1 MSSSQ
6 TNEGSEVTENER
18 VDLPEKDQTSTPVL
32 SEKEAI
38 AGAKQGDALAFERLY
53 QLHSARVYALC
64 LRMTGNPA
72 EAEDLTQDSFLI
84 VFRKIG
90 SFRGDSAFSTWL
102 HRIAVNVALMR
113 RRKKSSMET
122 SLEENGGPG
131 SDRPGPLE
139 SIAGN
144 DLFLNGS
151 IDRLQLERALEQLRP
166 FHRLVVVLHDVQGYK
181 HNEIAKMLDCTIGN
195 SKSRLHRARA
205 RLRHLLK
212 EKLRFPCIG
221 IAPSGIAQAALHA

>member
-6 TNEGSEVTENER
+6 AHER
-18 VDLPEKDQTSTPVL
+18 QELPECEKVELSEQDRTDGPVMP
-32 SEKEAI
+32 EKEAI
-38 AGAKQGDALAFERLY
+38 ARAKQGDALGFERLY

-72 EAEDLTQDSFLI
+72 EAEDLTQDAFLI

-113 RRKKSSMET
+113 RRKKSSLET
-122 SLEENGGPG
+122 SLEENNGPG

-139 SIAGN
+139 SIAGD
-144 DLFLNGS
+144 DLFLTGS
-151 IDRLQLERALEQLRP
+151 IDRLQLERALDQLRP
-166 FHRLVVVLHDVQGYK
+166 FQRLVVVLHDVQGYK

-212 EKLRFPCIG
+212 EKLRFPCI
-221 IAPSGIAQAALHA
+221 APSGIAQAAFNA

>member
-6 TNEGSEVTENER
+6 AHEQQE
-18 VDLPEKDQTSTPVL
+18 LPEYENVELSGQEHTGGPVI

-38 AGAKQGDALAFERLY
+38 ARAKQGSALGFERLY
-53 QLHSARVYALC
+53 KLHSARVYALC

-72 EAEDLTQDSFLI
+72 EAEDLTQDAFLI

-113 RRKKSSMET
+113 RRKKSSLET
-122 SLEENGGPG
+122 SLEENSEPG
-131 SDRPGPLE
+131 CDRPGPLE
-139 SIAGN
+139 SLAGD
-144 DLFLNGS
+144 DLFPAGS

-166 FHRLVVVLHDVQGYK
+166 FQRLVVVLHDVQGYK

-212 EKLRFPCIG
+212 EKLRFPCI
-221 IAPSGIAQAALHA
+221 APSGIAQPAFNA

>member
-1 MSSSQ
+1 MSSSRAD
-6 TNEGSEVTENER
+6 ERREFPEYEDVHLSEQ
-18 VDLPEKDQTSTPVL
+18 DLTGKTAL

-38 AGAKQGDALAFERLY
+38 IRAKKGDALGFERLY

-64 LRMTGNPA
+64 LRMTGNPT

-90 SFRGDSAFSTWL
+90 GFRGDSSFSTWL
-102 HRIAVNVALMR
+102 HRIAVNVGLMR
-113 RRKKSSMET
+113 RRKKSSLET
-122 SLEENGGPG
+122 SLEENSEPG
-131 SDRPGPLE
+131 SGRAGPLH
-139 SIAGN
+139 SLAGD
-144 DLFLNGS
+144 DLFLTGS

-166 FHRLVVVLHDVQGYK
+166 FQRLVVVLHDVQGYK
-181 HNEIAKMLDCTIGN
+181 HNEIAKMLDCSIGN

-212 EKLRFPCIG
+212 EKLRFPSM
-221 IAPSGIAQAALHA
+221 APSGIAQAALNA

>member
-18 VDLPEKDQTSTPVL
+18 VDLPEKDQTSKPVL

-38 AGAKQGDALAFERLY
+38 ARAKQGDALGLERLY

-84 VFRKIG
+84 VFRKID
-90 SFRGDSAFSTWL
+90 SFRGNSSFSTWL
-102 HRIAVNVALMR
+102 HRIAINVALMR
-113 RRKKSSMET
+113 RRRKTSLET
-122 SLEENGGPG
+122 SLDENSEPG
-131 SDRPGPLE
+131 NDRLDALANL
-139 SIAGN
+139 AGD
-144 DLFLNGS
+144 DLFLAGL
-151 IDRLQLERALEQLRP
+151 IDRLRLERALEQLLP
-166 FHRLVVVLHDVQGYK
+166 FQRLVVVLHDVQGYK

-195 SKSRLHRARA
+195 SKSRLHRARV
-205 RLRHLLK
+205 RLRQLLQ
-212 EKLRFPCIG
+212 ERLRFPCI
-221 IAPSGIAQAALHA
+221 ASSGIAQAALSA